1 MRVKIIADTGMD
13 LTDDLIKKYDVEIL
27 NMPINDG
34 ENEYLKSEISSD
46 KLFEDLSKGKVYRT
60 SQVTAYDYKDC
71 FTKHAK
77 NNDEIIYIALSSGLS
92 GSYQTAVNVREEVL
106 KEYKDAKICVYD
118 SKSVSYGLGIFV
130 SIIGKMAKDGKSF
143 EFIVDKLD
151 EIRLSIE
158 HYFAVTDLKYLVRG
172 GRLSATSAKV
182 GEILNIIPLLHV
194 RKEDGGLTSY
204 KKVRGE
210 KSLYKNMVNEYIQNY
225 KKLGK
230 EQTIFLTYGDDVSVA
245 EKLKEKILE
254 EVDINPEN
262 IKLTQMGAVIGTHT
276 GPGIICIFFSTKDF
290 GEYNIF

>member
-13 LTDDLIKKYDVEIL
+13 LTKDLIEKYDIEIL
-27 NMPINDG
+27 NIPINDG

-46 KLFEDLSKGKVYRT
+46 KLFKDLSEGKVYRT
-60 SQVTAYDYKDC
+60 SQVGAYDYKAC

-77 NNDEIIYIALSSGLS
+77 NNDEIIYIALSNGLS
-92 GSYQTAVNVREEVL
+92 GTYQTAVNVREEVL
-106 KEYKDAKICVYD
+106 KEYKDAKICIYD

-130 SIIGKMAKDGKSF
+130 SIVGKMAKEGKSF
-143 EFIVDKLD
+143 EYIVDQLD
-151 EIRLSIE
+151 AIESSIE

-194 RKEDGGLTSY
+194 RKEDGSLISY

-210 KSLYKNMVNEYIQNY
+210 KSLYKSMVNEYVKSY
-225 KKLGK
+225 KKIGK
-230 EQTIFLTYGDDVSVA
+230 DQTIFLTYGDDISVA

-254 EVDINPEN
+254 EVDVNPEN
-262 IKLTQMGAVIGTHT
+262 IKLTQMGAVVGCHT